1 MSCREEGGFPSKYA
15 TPFQPRVLMVRT
27 FIHLAHF
34 LSVKVAL
41 SPSQA
46 SLDEIVIL
54 QEKKLG
60 GIPNLQK
67 QLSIIL
73 VQCNGRQEANGRS
86 TTVDGRQIK
95 MPNILAF
102 SSKNGQRLIAL
113 LEGIL
118 DKKYLHVGFL
128 EHTV

>member
-1 MSCREEGGFPSKYA
+1 
-15 TPFQPRVLMVRT
+15 MVRT

-41 SPSQA
+41 YPSQA

-73 VQCNGRQEANGRS
+73 VQCNGQQEANGRS

-118 DKKYLHVGFL
+118 EKNIYI
-128 EHTV
+128 

>member
-1 MSCREEGGFPSKYA
+1 MTTFFWSLGPA
-15 TPFQPRVLMVRT
+15 VRVW
-27 FIHLAHF
+27 
-34 LSVKVAL
+34 
-41 SPSQA
+41 QA
-46 SLDEIVIL
+46 
-54 QEKKLG
+54 QE
-60 GIPNLQK
+60 QK

-86 TTVDGRQIK
+86 TTVAGRQIK

-118 DKKYLHVGFL
+118 ENNIYL
-128 EHTV
+128 